1 MAAKMK
7 GMLEGG
13 VGGGGGIASLISFGN
28 LEGMLDKL
36 SEQQDGINESVRR
49 LPRPPCLTE
58 VARPT
63 LTPARGLADEPAAD
77 DDCDARHEGGPR

>member
-49 LPRPPCLTE
+49 LPPVP
-58 VARPT
+58 
-63 LTPARGLADEPAAD
+63 
-77 DDCDARHEGGPR
+77 H